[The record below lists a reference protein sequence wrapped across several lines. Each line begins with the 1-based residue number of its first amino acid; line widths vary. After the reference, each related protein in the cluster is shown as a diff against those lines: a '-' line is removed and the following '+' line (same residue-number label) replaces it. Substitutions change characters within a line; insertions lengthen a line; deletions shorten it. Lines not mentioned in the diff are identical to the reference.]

1 MSSTLFGRI
10 FSSVPRFVLALCCA
24 GLAAP
29 AMAADKVRLCL
40 ENKVVLP
47 WRTVEL
53 AGLNFELLRRVEA
66 KAGVAFS
73 YELLPWK
80 RCLAMLKSNQ
90 FDGAFSVSFSEERRQ
105 YGVFPG
111 RGVPD
116 PAARMHVS
124 RYFLIRKKG
133 SPITWDG
140 ARFHNVD
147 GKIGFQL
154 GYSIGEVL
162 RAMQLPVDESNDSI
176 HNVGRK
182 LLTGRIAAAAMFDS
196 DAEILMRSPLGRKL
210 EKLETPLLEKPYYL
224 VLSTRLVTHQPDLAA
239 RIWKTL
245 EEVRNGREYGKLVQA
260 AGAENAR

>member
-1 MSSTLFGRI
+1 MPLPFGGRRL
-10 FSSVPRFVLALCCA
+10 PAFVRLVLVLCGT

-29 AMAADKVRLCL
+29 VMAADKVRLCL

-47 WRTVEL
+47 WRSVEL

-66 KAGVAFS
+66 KADVSFS
-73 YELLPWK
+73 YQLLPWK
-80 RCLAMLKSNQ
+80 RCLVMLKANQ
-90 FDGAFSVSFSEERRQ
+90 FDGAFSVSYSEERRQ

-111 RGVPD
+111 RGAAD

-133 SPITWDG
+133 SQIDWDG
-140 ARFHNVD
+140 AQFRNVD

-162 RAMQLPVDESNDSI
+162 RGMQLPVDESNDSI

-182 LLTGRIAAAAMFDS
+182 LLTGRIAGAAMFDS

-210 EKLETPLLEKPYYL
+210 EMVATPLLEKPYYL
-224 VLSTRLVTHQPDLAA
+224 VLSTQLVNSNPELAA
-239 RIWKTL
+239 RIWKSL

-260 AGAENAR
+260 AGAEHAR